1 MNKLF
6 LLGLLVFLTS
16 CATGPTCSE
25 LKVEKE
31 KKACYDDRAR
41 QQEEMWMDR
50 GYFNRR

>member
-31 KKACYDDRAR
+31 RKACYVNKAR
-41 QQEEMWMDR
+41 QQELMWMDR

>member
-6 LLGLLVFLTS
+6 LLGFLIFLTS

-31 KKACYDDRAR
+31 RKMCYDNMAR
-41 QQEEMWMDR
+41 QREMIWIDR
-50 GYFNRR
+50 EFNRR